1 MSVRS
6 ETKIICILTR
16 PSFGTISLAY
26 DTGTFEDIPKRGQI
40 WSVDDP
46 LMFCDDSQCRYIFH
60 ESSTE
65 SILSDDLSSVT
76 VATDRSIDVSAR
88 CNSWAVTKKA
98 SGNQTVVSIENTTG
112 VMNVSIPIT
121 RDFNE
126 TIYMTNTSKSCGPG
140 CGIVTALETST
151 SMSWYYRCNITVGN
165 VVSASRP
172 EHQVGDDL
180 RSMAASA
187 IALRGYDSFTLAKDA
202 NSQDQIYPVESV
214 FGIPQNGSV
223 EAKALLLARFTVGV
237 VAIAGE
243 ANDDVVIEGDAPF
256 RGLQLNVS
264 HANVIVIILVLIV
277 VSQSILGCMVGLV
290 NYLVVVPERG
300 AFEVAQVCHA
310 MLDSS
315 RQLSDSA
322 GEKPNRSKLPRDR
335 VWAYRYRRVSPDG
348 IYEIFMDARPD
359 IQ

>member
-1 MSVRS
+1 
-6 ETKIICILTR
+6 
-16 PSFGTISLAY
+16 
-26 DTGTFEDIPKRGQI
+26 
-40 WSVDDP
+40 
-46 LMFCDDSQCRYIFH
+46 MFCDNSQCRYIFH

-65 SILSDDLSSVT
+65 SIVSDDLSSVT
-76 VATDRSIDVSAR
+76 VATDRSINVSAR
-88 CNSWAVTKKA
+88 CDSWAVTKKA
-98 SGNQTVVSIENTTG
+98 SGNQTVVSIDSATG
-112 VMNVSIPIT
+112 VTDVSIPIT

-126 TIYMTNTSKSCGPG
+126 TIYMTNTNEHCGPG
-140 CGIVTALETST
+140 CGIVSALETST
-151 SMSWYYRCNITVGN
+151 SMSWYYRCNITVGD
-165 VVSASRP
+165 VVNASRP

-180 RSMAASA
+180 KSMAANA
-187 IALRGYDSFTLAKDA
+187 IALRGYDAFTLAKDV
-202 NSQDQIYPVESV
+202 NSQDQIYPVESI

-223 EAKALLLARFTVGV
+223 EEKASLLARFAVGV

-243 ANDDVVIEGDAPF
+243 ANDVLVIEGDAPL

-264 HANVIVIILVLIV
+264 HASVIIIILVLIV
-277 VSQSILGCMVGLV
+277 VSQSVLGCMVGLV

-322 GEKPNRSKLPRDR
+322 GEKPSRSRLPRDR
-335 VWAYRYRRVSPDG
+335 VWAYRYRRLSDDG